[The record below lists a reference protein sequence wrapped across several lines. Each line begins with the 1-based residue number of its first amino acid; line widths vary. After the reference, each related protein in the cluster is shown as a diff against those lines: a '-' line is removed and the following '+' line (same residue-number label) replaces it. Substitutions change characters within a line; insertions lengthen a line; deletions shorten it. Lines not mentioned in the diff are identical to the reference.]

1 MLRGSLWRLLAVAVA
16 VSAATGAVAAL
27 KAGRSLHRD
36 FDDGWVVELA
46 LDRETGSRLESKD
59 RYLFGRFDLDIR
71 LVAGMSAGTRDH
83 RFLQPSS
90 DEGGGSA
97 QPWPW
102 HLPWESRAAPS
113 WGWMTRGLPG
123 GRRWVEEAEM
133 QHILFLSSLLTT
145 RPEGDAFSSLPFWLH
160 VSSFFQSH
168 ALLSSCPSSS
178 CSSYVFFNFFCAI
191 LLHGA
196 CTSMDLEVACS
207 FFLVHVLCVAF
218 RRLKIE
224 RRCDDTVF

>member
-83 RFLQPSS
+83 RFLQRKCTWISLVDCSFVLVS
-90 DEGGGSA
+90 DCLINR
-97 QPWPW
+97 
-102 HLPWESRAAPS
+102 HLR
-113 WGWMTRGLPG
+113 
-123 GRRWVEEAEM
+123 
-133 QHILFLSSLLTT
+133 TT
-145 RPEGDAFSSLPFWLH
+145 RPCYGG
-160 VSSFFQSH
+160 
-168 ALLSSCPSSS
+168 
-178 CSSYVFFNFFCAI
+178 
-191 LLHGA
+191 GA
-196 CTSMDLEVACS
+196 AEHHQPPLMREVARPSHGPGTCHGR
-207 FFLVHVLCVAF
+207 VGRH
-218 RRLKIE
+218 RRGGG
-224 RRCDDTVF
+224 